1 MHVEILSEQQQ
12 ALLPWVKQFRREFY
26 LVGGTAIALY
36 LGHRNSIDF
45 NLFKHSALKPRKY
58 HEAVHQSG
66 FPYSLLYSETNQ
78 MHYLVNG
85 VKVTFFQYPFEII
98 AKQDV
103 DGVFRIPTLLDLAA
117 MKAYALGRRSKWKDY
132 ADLYFLLKEHFTI
145 QQVSER
151 ASTIFGELF
160 SEKMFRAQLC
170 YFEDIDYS
178 EEVDWLIPNPP
189 TNLEIMSCLTK
200 LATQL
205 S

>member
-45 NLFKHSALKPRKY
+45 DLFKYSALKPRKH
-58 HEAVHQSG
+58 HEAVHQPG

-103 DGVFRIPTLLDLAA
+103 DGCFVFPLIGFSSNESLCAWSPFQVKRLCRFVFLIKRALHYTASIKASINDLWGII
-117 MKAYALGRRSKWKDY
+117 LRKD
-132 ADLYFLLKEHFTI
+132 
-145 QQVSER
+145 VSG
-151 ASTIFGELF
+151 AVMLF
-160 SEKMFRAQLC
+160 
-170 YFEDIDYS
+170 
-178 EEVDWLIPNPP
+178 
-189 TNLEIMSCLTK
+189 
-200 LATQL
+200 
-205 S
+205 